1 MSAPKPVSCVGS
13 APRMRT
19 KSRTSPISSKLSRK
33 AASAGVLSSASIRPP
48 GKESWL
54 AWSRKWAARRV
65 KEELRPG
72 DVVLVKGRDNERLD
86 RVALALLGRDVRC
99 AIDFC
104 KLRSGRCE
112 GCSHLEKG
120 WAAV

>member
-1 MSAPKPVSCVGS
+1 MIIVGN
-13 APRMRT
+13 MRQRYMPQVPHDRRHVFVHA
-19 KSRTSPISSKLSRK
+19 KD
-33 AASAGVLSSASIRPP
+33 GVLD
-48 GKESWL
+48 
-54 AWSRKWAARRV
+54 AARRV

-112 GCSHLEKG
+112 GCSHLETG
-120 WAAV
+120 WSVL